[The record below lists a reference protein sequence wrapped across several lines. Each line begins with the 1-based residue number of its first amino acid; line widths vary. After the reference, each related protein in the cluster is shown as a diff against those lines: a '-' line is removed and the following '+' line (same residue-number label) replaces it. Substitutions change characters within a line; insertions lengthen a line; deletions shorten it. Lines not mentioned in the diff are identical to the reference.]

1 MIIGNKGIQNLDVFA
16 LTITGAR
23 HKDGGICEDASLSF
37 VNENMAVIAVADGHG
52 DSRCFRANVGAELA
66 CKVAINSCKEFLESK
81 QDIDIKHERGVDK
94 VLNQLKTHII
104 FKWNEVVLE
113 DLNTNKLLERELALL
128 TEAERSKYEAEGT
141 IDNPTLIYGTTLL
154 VYGEVNNFWFG
165 MQVGDG
171 DLVTADKKGAYVLE
185 KDPKCIY
192 TNTTSICEAD
202 AIEHFYHLFGKK
214 PPKAVFLCTD
224 GLRNSFANEKYFLT
238 IIKQMMDD
246 IKDNGLKAKES
257 ISKFFDSLTEI
268 GSRDDISIATV
279 YHKE

>member
-1 MIIGNKGIQNLDVFA
+1 MIIGNKSIQDLDVFNI
-16 LTITGAR
+16 TITGAR

-37 VNENMAVIAVADGHG
+37 ADENMVVIAVADGHG
-52 DSRCFRANVGAELA
+52 DSRCFRAKDGAELA
-66 CKVAINSCKEFLESK
+66 CKVAIDSCKEFLASK
-81 QDIDIKHERGVDK
+81 SDIDVKHEKSVDK
-94 VLNQLKTHII
+94 VLNQLKSNII
-104 FKWNEVVLE
+104 FKWIEAVLK
-113 DLNTNKLLERELALL
+113 DLENRLLTDDELALL
-128 TEAERSKYEAEGT
+128 TEKEVAQYKENKT
-141 IDNPTLIYGTTLL
+141 LDNPALIYGTTLL

-224 GLRNSFANEKYFLT
+224 GLRNSFSNEKYFLT

-246 IKDNGLKAKES
+246 IKDNGLKAKDS
-257 ISKFFDSLTEI
+257 ITKFFDSLTEV
-268 GSRDDISIATV
+268 GSRDDISLATV